1 MVINMHRHAKE
12 MEEAI
17 KLGQFVLVDR
27 NSKWGNPYSHMQNTL
42 AKFKVD
48 TREEAIEKYKE
59 WILTQPEL
67 LKALPE
73 LRGKTLGCW
82 CKPLLCHGSI
92 LAEMADNVKEE

>member
-1 MVINMHRHAKE
+1 MTRVINMHRHVKE

-17 KLGQFVLVDR
+17 SRGEFVIVDR
-27 NSKWGNPYSHMQNTL
+27 TSKWGNPYSHMQNTL

-92 LAEMADNVKEE
+92 LAEMADKT